1 MLEHMAPTTQ
11 QPRSAPQR
19 RTKQRTAVIELL
31 REVEEF
37 QTAQQI
43 HDLLRS
49 RGHSIGLATVYRNLQ
64 AMADAGEVDVLRTD
78 TEASYRRCTDTHHHH
93 VVCRECGK
101 AVEVEGPEVEKWAH
115 ETAATHGFVDVDHIV
130 EIFGRCDACATD
142 AS

>member
-1 MLEHMAPTTQ
+1 MLESMSTTHQ
-11 QPRSAPQR
+11 HRSGPQR
-19 RTKQRTAVIELL
+19 RTKQRTAVVELL
-31 REVEEF
+31 REVDEF

-101 AVEVEGPEVEKWAH
+101 AVEVEGPEVEEWARK
-115 ETAATHGFVDVDHIV
+115 TAAAHGFVDVDHVV
-130 EIFGRCDACATD
+130 EIFGRCDACAAD

>member
-1 MLEHMAPTTQ
+1 MVSTTQ
-11 QPRSAPQR
+11 NPRSAPQR
-19 RTKQRTAVIELL
+19 RTKQRAAVVELL
-31 REVEEF
+31 REVDEF

-115 ETAATHGFVDVDHIV
+115 DTAIAHGFVDVDHVI
-130 EIFGRCDACATD
+130 EIFGRCVTCATD